1 MYPNVKYE
9 LQELEHLISSGWN
22 KIDHENDEQDNTVQ
36 DTLVRE
42 VERIKQT
49 FIHEVFNF
57 VDERHL
63 ERYIQYHQQ
72 ALVRLMDKVIQ
83 SENDPYLSIEK
94 NISHHYYKG
103 LEELLSYVERHFTK
117 YFDQDA
123 KAPESYIAI
132 AKKSASIN
140 FKKLQKGLIK
150 KSADGRIVEL
160 MLSVLR
166 KIMDN
171 SPNHNTTYRRVIYAK
186 EIQKELFQIIEN
198 SESNQ
203 NINEELRL
211 LIYYLNYNSI
221 RCFAYHTYYINS
233 ILDGVETRAE
243 KIEKLSYILKTINQA
258 QVKPGIGY
266 NLHAPS
272 ISSQLNSYILE
283 ETDHLERLQQLSN
296 IPTSRSLETLFRS
309 FKIQFE
315 MSVAQIA
322 YLVKIFTETRII
334 ITTNTTGLL
343 RFLSKFLV
351 SKRTESF
358 TYDSFRTK
366 FYNVESSTK
375 QSVKV
380 ILLKMVEHID
390 KN

>member
-1 MYPNVKYE
+1 MYPNIKYE
-9 LQELEHLISSGWN
+9 LQELERLISSGWKKTDQEDQQVN
-22 KIDHENDEQDNTVQ
+22 IVKESITK
-36 DTLVRE
+36 E

-57 VDERHL
+57 VEERHL

-72 ALVRLMDKVIQ
+72 ALVRLMDQVINA
-83 SENDPYLSIEK
+83 ENTPSTEK
-94 NISHHYYKG
+94 DINRFYYKG
-103 LEELLSYVERHFTK
+103 LEDLLSFVERHFAK

-132 AKKSASIN
+132 AKKDASSN
-140 FKKLQKGLIK
+140 FKKLQKGLAK
-150 KSADGRIVEL
+150 KNADARIIEL
-160 MLSVLR
+160 MLYVLR
-166 KIMDN
+166 KIMDD
-171 SPNHNTTYRRVIYAK
+171 SSSEDTTYRKVIYAK
-186 EIQKELFQIIEN
+186 EVQKELFRLLDNPN
-198 SESNQ
+198 SDQ
-203 NINEELRL
+203 NTNEELRL
-211 LIYYLNYNSI
+211 VMYYLNYNSI
-221 RCFAYHTYYINS
+221 RCFSYHTHYINS

-243 KIEKLSYILKTINQA
+243 KIEKLSFILKTINQA

-266 NLHAPS
+266 KLHAPS
-272 ISSQLNSYILE
+272 ISNQLNSYIVE
-283 ETDHLERLQQLSN
+283 EIEHLERLQQLTHAPS
-296 IPTSRSLETLFRS
+296 SRSLETLLHS

-322 YLVKIFTETRII
+322 YLIKIFIETRII
-334 ITTNTTGLL
+334 NTNNITGLL

-375 QSVKV
+375 QSVKI
-380 ILLKMVEHID
+380 ILLKMVDHIE
-390 KN
+390 KK